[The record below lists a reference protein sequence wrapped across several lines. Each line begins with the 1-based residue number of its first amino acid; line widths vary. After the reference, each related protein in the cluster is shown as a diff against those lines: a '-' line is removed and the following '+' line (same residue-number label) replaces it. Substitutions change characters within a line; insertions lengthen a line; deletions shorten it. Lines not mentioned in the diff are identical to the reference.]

1 MRRACLL
8 LCHLSVCLFVCLCG
22 TATVLLI
29 AELWQHVGSVGAA
42 AMAEMANYGN
52 VKTDIGTIALVMAW
66 KRFTLTLIVAMG
78 LVIRILS
85 IMILN
90 RSVRKRVCI

>member
-1 MRRACLL
+1 
-8 LCHLSVCLFVCLCG
+8 
-22 TATVLLI
+22 
-29 AELWQHVGSVGAA
+29 
-42 AMAEMANYGN
+42 MAEMANYGN

-90 RSVRKRVCI
+90 RLV